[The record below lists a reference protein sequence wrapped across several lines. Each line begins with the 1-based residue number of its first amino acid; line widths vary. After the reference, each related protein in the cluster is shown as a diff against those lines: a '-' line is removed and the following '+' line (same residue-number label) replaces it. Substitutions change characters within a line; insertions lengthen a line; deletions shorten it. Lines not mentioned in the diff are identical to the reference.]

1 MRQQRVT
8 GTSGNTAA
16 DGPSS
21 VWSPFR
27 STTFTVLWTA
37 TVVSNIGTWMYN
49 AASGW
54 LMTSLDPDPLIV
66 SLVLVATT
74 LPVFLVAIPA
84 GALTDIVDRR
94 RFLLVTEVAITVVS
108 AIFAALFRS
117 GHAAHI
123 VAVRLPHWRQQCFER
138 SRLASESRRSSSRK
152 KTSPRR
158 FQQTVSVSISAVR
171 LVRRLEELLSPALE
185 SPRLYGSTPSA
196 ILVWW
201 VLCGGGVLRKVIG
214 ACRPKAS
221 ATPS

>member
-1 MRQQRVT
+1 
-8 GTSGNTAA
+8 
-16 DGPSS
+16 
-21 VWSPFR
+21 
-27 STTFTVLWTA
+27 
-37 TVVSNIGTWMYN
+37 VSNIGTWMYN

-66 SLVLVATT
+66 SLVQVATT